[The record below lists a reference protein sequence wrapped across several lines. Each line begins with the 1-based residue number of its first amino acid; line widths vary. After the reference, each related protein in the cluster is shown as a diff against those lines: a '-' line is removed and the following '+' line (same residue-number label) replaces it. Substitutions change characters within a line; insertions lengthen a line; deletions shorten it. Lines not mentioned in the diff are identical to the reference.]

1 MRPRELLVRWISRF
15 WKDLAVV
22 AMYGVAAMVFYWPA
36 LFGGQTLLPLDNL
49 WTMAPWYGPANAV
62 PHNLL
67 VSDMLLQ
74 NYPWKLILDQAL
86 QQRQLPLWNPYEMAG
101 LPYLATGQT
110 GALYPF
116 VVLFLI
122 LGPLAAYGWYCA
134 LHQVLAGSLSYAFL
148 RRLGI
153 GRIGAAIGGF
163 VFAFCFFLTVS
174 YIWPMVLGAAVWL
187 PLALWSLV
195 GLAQAAASGKWSGAL
210 ARDLPGRRARDWP
223 ERARR
228 PPRNHLLLDVRGG
241 ALRHLPRGPA
251 APEAA
256 RSSRGVRAGR
266 RSGRLA
272 SACSWPAFSSLP
284 FLEVLRSQQSPG
296 RHDLRAGHLV
306 RPAKDRR
313 SSDC

>member
-1 MRPRELLVRWISRF
+1 
-15 WKDLAVV
+15 
-22 AMYGVAAMVFYWPA
+22 
-36 LFGGQTLLPLDNL
+36 
-49 WTMAPWYGPANAV
+49 
-62 PHNLL
+62 
-67 VSDMLLQ
+67 
-74 NYPWKLILDQAL
+74 QAL

-110 GALYPF
+110 GVLYPF

-122 LGPLAAYGWYCA
+122 LGPLAAYGWFCA

-210 ARDLPGRRARDWP
+210 ARDLP
-223 ERARR
+223 
-228 PPRNHLLLDVRGG
+228 VG
-241 ALRHLPRGPA
+241 ALAIGLSVLGGHLEITFYSTFAVALFGIFLAGQLLRKQRGRA
-251 APEAA
+251 AVFGLAA
-256 RSSRGVRAGR
+256 GAAIGLGVLLAGAQ
-266 RSGRLA
+266 LV
-272 SACSWPAFSSLP
+272 P
-284 FLEVLRSQQSPG
+284 FL
-296 RHDLRAGHLV
+296 
-306 RPAKDRR
+306 
-313 SSDC
+313 